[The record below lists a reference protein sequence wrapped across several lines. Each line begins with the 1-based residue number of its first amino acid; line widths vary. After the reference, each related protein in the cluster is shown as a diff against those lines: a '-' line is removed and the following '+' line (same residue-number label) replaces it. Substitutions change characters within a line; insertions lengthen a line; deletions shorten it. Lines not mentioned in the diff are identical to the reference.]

1 MDSVMQDGYH
11 VVKGALEEMGNALRL
26 CCDGYIWATQVT
38 IGHLAKVAESF
49 SLICVLRGI
58 RAGSRR
64 RRSSL
69 SLITTSVLPF
79 DQSHVYKREEH
90 ASSG

>member
-1 MDSVMQDGYH
+1 MQDVYH
-11 VVKGALEEMGNALRL
+11 VVKGAFEEMGDALRL
-26 CCDGYIWATQVT
+26 CCDGYIPAIKAMFV
-38 IGHLAKVAESF
+38 HLAKVSESF

-79 DQSHVYKREEH
+79 DQTHVYKREEH